1 MRARAAFIPP
11 ARQGS
16 RGMTL
21 IEVMLSFAILITGL
35 VSIFA
40 ILNAGFRTHKRAI
53 NETEA
58 SILADSILSDMRA
71 EFSHGRIPNNDHG
84 NFHESAD
91 YPAYRYSRTVISLE
105 PSRRAAGQRSADR
118 EYFVRVDVRWSE
130 QGDDKSIG
138 VDTVMFCNLK

>member
-1 MRARAAFIPP
+1 MSARLIFPSRRRP
-11 ARQGS
+11 A

-21 IEVMLSFAILITGL
+21 IEVMISFAILITGL

-58 SILADSILSDMRA
+58 SILADSILSEMRS
-71 EFSHGRIPNNDHG
+71 EFSNGHVPNHDHG
-84 NFHESAD
+84 NFHESID
-91 YPAYRYSRTVISLE
+91 YPGYYYSRTVVLLE
-105 PSRRAAGQRSADR
+105 PTRRGQDQRAGDR
-118 EYFVRVDVRWSE
+118 EYFVHVDVRWSE